1 MWRPRNG
8 ERSCV
13 ETKDPETQG
22 QRDVETLRNTG
33 HGWDPA
39 GGASRV
45 LAVGGVLTHT
55 GQRLNTGDIEEK
67 VAAETATR

>member
-1 MWRPRNG
+1 MEMGTSQETETQDSEAEMWRPRNG
-8 ERSCV
+8 ERSPV

-22 QRDVETLRNTG
+22 QRDVETRRNTG

-45 LAVGGVLTHT
+45 LGCVWGC
-55 GQRLNTGDIEEK
+55 
-67 VAAETATR
+67 